1 MGTICSSSKT
11 TGHIPLVTLPQKQLE
26 ELNESTNIPEG
37 EILMYYRQ
45 FIRAS
50 PTGRMTHSQ
59 FENQLKT
66 MGAPTDGSE
75 AIFKMIDKDN
85 SGQISFQEYLLSIV
99 MFSQQSQPEQQ
110 LGVVFDTYQA
120 LSRQSLKQP
129 LNDYQIK
136 GMTRNDIEH
145 MLKQMHP
152 DLSKEEIEEL
162 CDRYMDGDQNKN
174 GFISKQEFITAC
186 MKNPKLMEQ
195 LGHKD
200 HIIKEDINENEISL

>member
-11 TGHIPLVTLPQKQLE
+11 TGHNPSANLSQKQLE
-26 ELNESTNIPEG
+26 QLHESTNFPEG
-37 EILMYYRQ
+37 KILMYYRQ
-45 FIRAS
+45 FITSS
-50 PTGRMTHSQ
+50 PNGRMTHSQ

-66 MGAPTDGSE
+66 MGASTDGSK

-110 LGVVFDTYQA
+110 LGAVFDTYQA
-120 LSRQSLKQP
+120 LSRRSLKQS
-129 LNDYQIK
+129 LNDYHRE

-145 MLKQMHP
+145 MLKQLHP
-152 DLSKEEIEEL
+152 DLSKEDIEEL

-174 GFISKQEFITAC
+174 GYISKQEFIATC

-200 HIIKEDINENEISL
+200 AFIKGDINENET